1 MKQKLYIFALI
12 FLSIASAMAQDDVS
26 FNAKVSK
33 KKLGVNERLRID
45 FEMNQDGDNFKR
57 PDFKGFTI
65 FSGPNQAV
73 SRSYV
78 NGKGSYSKT
87 FSYTLQPTKRGKFTI
102 GQAEIT
108 INGEVYKSPPVEVT
122 VTAAV
127 DKPKD
132 GNNAA
137 YIASEKIHLVAEVS
151 KSNPYLNQ
159 AFTVT
164 YKLYV
169 SPETSVSNWREID
182 SPKFADFWSQ
192 SIDEKQFKIYEG
204 EYQGEP
210 YRYVILRRTVLYPQ
224 KTGKLNIEP
233 LSLSISVAVPTN
245 RRDIFGR
252 FLTQNANI
260 TVAAKNRTVNVKP
273 LPEQGKP
280 DDFTGAVGEFDFTVK
295 TDKNSLDASE
305 AFQLS
310 VEAKGNGNLKLF
322 DLPTPNLPSKL
333 EVYEPENADRVRTN
347 LAGMSG
353 LKRSTYTVVPAYKG
367 KYPIPPISFSY
378 FNPKTER
385 YERKTSDE
393 IVIEVMNGP
402 VDSNAGNTSTAST
415 TGGANKQQVV
425 AADKQ
430 FAYIKST
437 PNLQS
442 ITKKQFFKS
451 GLFWTLLGTPF
462 LLIPIAM
469 LVRKKRQAYASDVQ
483 GNRIR
488 KADKLARKFLS
499 EAKKNLGSQKEFY
512 IAMER
517 ALHNYLK
524 AKLNIQTSEMSKD
537 RITRL
542 LKERE
547 VDSPT
552 TIEFIGLLE
561 SCEFARYTPSSNV
574 AMQQD
579 YEKAVRVISTMD
591 KQL

>member
-1 MKQKLYIFALI
+1 
-12 FLSIASAMAQDDVS
+12 
-26 FNAKVSK
+26 
-33 KKLGVNERLRID
+33 
-45 FEMNQDGDNFKR
+45 
-57 PDFKGFTI
+57 
-65 FSGPNQAV
+65 
-73 SRSYV
+73 
-78 NGKGSYSKT
+78 
-87 FSYTLQPTKRGKFTI
+87 
-102 GQAEIT
+102 
-108 INGEVYKSPPVEVT
+108 
-122 VTAAV
+122 
-127 DKPKD
+127 
-132 GNNAA
+132 
-137 YIASEKIHLVAEVS
+137 
-151 KSNPYLNQ
+151 
-159 AFTVT
+159 
-164 YKLYV
+164 
-169 SPETSVSNWREID
+169 
-182 SPKFADFWSQ
+182 
-192 SIDEKQFKIYEG
+192 
-204 EYQGEP
+204 
-210 YRYVILRRTVLYPQ
+210 
-224 KTGKLNIEP
+224 
-233 LSLSISVAVPTN
+233 
-245 RRDIFGR
+245 
-252 FLTQNANI
+252 
-260 TVAAKNRTVNVKP
+260 
-273 LPEQGKP
+273 
-280 DDFTGAVGEFDFTVK
+280 
-295 TDKNSLDASE
+295 
-305 AFQLS
+305 
-310 VEAKGNGNLKLF
+310 
-322 DLPTPNLPSKL
+322 
-333 EVYEPENADRVRTN
+333 
-347 LAGMSG
+347 MSG

-393 IVIEVMNGP
+393 IVVEVMNGP
-402 VDSNAGNTSTAST
+402 VDSNADANTSAT
-415 TGGANKQQVV
+415 TSGTNKQQVI

-451 GLFWTLLGTPF
+451 GLFWTLLGAPF

-469 LVRKKRQAYASDVQ
+469 FVRKKRQAYTSDVQ

-547 VDSPT
+547 VDTSN

>member
-1 MKQKLYIFALI
+1 MKLKLYIFYILL
-12 FLSIASAMAQDDVS
+12 LSIATVTAQDVS
-26 FNAKVSK
+26 FVAKVNK
-33 KKLGVNERLRID
+33 KKLGVNEQLRVD
-45 FEMNQDGDNFKR
+45 FEMNQDGDNFT
-57 PDFKGFTI
+57 PPSFEGFTV
-65 FSGPNQAV
+65 SGGPRQSV

-78 NGKGSYSKT
+78 NGKASFSKT
-87 FSYTLQPTKRGKFTI
+87 FSYFLKPKKRGQFSI
-102 GQAEIT
+102 DQAEIT
-108 INGEVYKSPPVEVT
+108 FQGEVYKSPPVKIT

-132 GNNAA
+132 GNDAA
-137 YIASEKIHLVAEVS
+137 YIASQKIHLVAEVS
-151 KSNPYLNQ
+151 KTNPYLNQ
-159 AFTVT
+159 AFTVV

-169 SPETSVSNWREID
+169 APDTNVSNWREID
-182 SPKFADFWSQ
+182 SPKFSDFWSQ
-192 SIDEKQFKIYEG
+192 NIDEKQFKIYEG
-204 EYQGEP
+204 EYEGEP

-233 LSLSISVAVPTN
+233 LSLNVAVAVPTN
-245 RRDIFGR
+245 RRDFFGQ
-252 FLTQNANI
+252 FLTKNANI
-260 TVAAKNRTVNVKP
+260 TVSAKNRTINVKP
-273 LPEQGKP
+273 LPVQGKP
-280 DDFTGAVGEFDFTVK
+280 DDFTGAVGEFDFNVT
-295 TDKNSLDASE
+295 TDKRSLDASE

-310 VEAKGNGNLKLF
+310 VEANGNGNLKLF
-322 DLPTPNLPSKL
+322 DLPKPNLPSKL
-333 EVYEPENADRVRTN
+333 EVYEPENADKVRTN
-347 LAGMSG
+347 LSGMSG
-353 LKRSTYTVVPAYKG
+353 LKKSTYTVVPAFKG

-378 FNPKTER
+378 FNPATER

-393 IVIEVMNGP
+393 IVIEVLNGP
-402 VDSNAGNTSTAST
+402 VDTNATNNISETSTTS
-415 TGGANKQQVV
+415 KQQVV
-425 AADKQ
+425 AADNQ

-442 ITKKQFFKS
+442 ITRSKFFKS
-451 GLFWTLLGTPF
+451 SLFWSLISLPF

-469 LVRKKRQAYASDVQ
+469 FMRKKRQAYSNDVQ

-547 VDSPT
+547 VDEAT
-552 TIEFIGLLE
+552 TIEFISLLE
-561 SCEFARYTPSSNV
+561 SCEFARYTPASSV

-579 YEKAVRVISTMD
+579 YEKAVRVISTID

>member
-1 MKQKLYIFALI
+1 MKLKLYIFAITL
-12 FLSIASAMAQDDVS
+12 LSIVSVSAQDVS
-26 FNAKVSK
+26 FNAKVNK
-33 KKLGVNERLRID
+33 KKLGINERLRID
-45 FEMNQDGDNFKR
+45 FEVNQDGDNFKR

-65 FSGPNQAV
+65 YSGPNQAV
-73 SRSYV
+73 SRSWV
-78 NGKGSYSKT
+78 NGKGTYSKT
-87 FSYTLQPTKRGKFTI
+87 FSYTLVPTKRGKFTI
-102 GQAEIT
+102 KQAEIT
-108 INGEVYKSPPVEVT
+108 IKGEVYKSPPIEVT

-127 DKPKD
+127 DRPKD
-132 GNNAA
+132 GNDAA

-151 KSNPYLNQ
+151 KNSPYLNQ
-159 AFTVT
+159 AFTVV

-192 SIDEKQFKIYEG
+192 NIDEKQFKIYEG

-233 LSLSISVAVPTN
+233 LSLNVSVAVPTN
-245 RRDIFGR
+245 KRDIFGR
-252 FLTQNANI
+252 FLTQNASI

-273 LPEQGKP
+273 LPLDGRP

-322 DLPTPNLPSKL
+322 DLPKPNLPSKL
-333 EVYEPENADRVRTN
+333 EVYEPENADKVRTN
-347 LAGMSG
+347 LSGMSG

-367 KYPIPPISFSY
+367 KYPIPPISFTY

-402 VDSNAGNTSTAST
+402 VDSTPDNTTVTTNGN
-415 TGGANKQQVV
+415 NKQQVI

-430 FAYIKST
+430 FAYIRST
-437 PNLQS
+437 TSLQP
-442 ITKKQFFKS
+442 IIKKQFFKS

-469 LVRKKRQAYASDVQ
+469 FVRKKRQAYTSDVQ

-547 VDSPT
+547 VDAST

-579 YEKAVRVISTMD
+579 YDKAARVISTID

>member
-1 MKQKLYIFALI
+1 MKLKLYIFSIIL
-12 FLSIASAMAQDDVS
+12 LSIATVSAQDVS
-26 FNAKVSK
+26 FNAKVNK

-45 FEMNQDGDNFKR
+45 FEVNQDGDNFKR
-57 PDFKGFTI
+57 PDFKGFKV
-65 FSGPNQAV
+65 FSGPNQSV
-73 SRSYV
+73 SRSWV
-78 NGKGSYSKT
+78 NGKGTYSKT
-87 FSYTLQPTKRGKFTI
+87 FSYILIPTKRGKFTI
-102 GQAEIT
+102 EQAEIT
-108 INGEVYKSPPVEVT
+108 IKGEVYKSPPLEVT

-132 GNNAA
+132 GNDAA

-151 KSNPYLNQ
+151 KSSPYLNQ
-159 AFTVT
+159 AFTVV

-182 SPKFADFWSQ
+182 SPKFSDFWSQ
-192 SIDEKQFKIYEG
+192 NIDEKQFKIYEG

-233 LSLSISVAVPTN
+233 LSLSVSVAVPTN

-273 LPEQGKP
+273 LPLEGRP

-310 VEAKGNGNLKLF
+310 VEANGNGNLKLF
-322 DLPTPNLPSKL
+322 DLPKPNLPSKL

-347 LAGMSG
+347 LGGMSG

-402 VDSNAGNTSTAST
+402 VDATANTNTSTAASGT
-415 TGGANKQQVV
+415 NKQQVI

-451 GLFWTLLGTPF
+451 GLFWTLLGVPF
-462 LLIPIAM
+462 LFIPIAM
-469 LVRKKRQAYASDVQ
+469 IVRKKRQAYTSDVQ
-483 GNRIR
+483 GSRIR

-499 EAKKNLGSQKEFY
+499 EAKKNLGSQK
-512 IAMER
+512 
-517 ALHNYLK
+517 
-524 AKLNIQTSEMSKD
+524 
-537 RITRL
+537 
-542 LKERE
+542 
-547 VDSPT
+547 
-552 TIEFIGLLE
+552 
-561 SCEFARYTPSSNV
+561 
-574 AMQQD
+574 
-579 YEKAVRVISTMD
+579 
-591 KQL
+591 

>member
-1 MKQKLYIFALI
+1 MKLKRYIYALI
-12 FLSIASAMAQDDVS
+12 LLSIATVSAQDVS
-26 FNAKVSK
+26 FNAKVNK

-45 FEMNQDGDNFKR
+45 FELNQDGDNFKR
-57 PDFKGFTI
+57 PDFEGFTVY
-65 FSGPNQAV
+65 SGPNQAV
-73 SRSYV
+73 SRSWV
-78 NGKGSYSKT
+78 NGKSSYSKT
-87 FSYTLQPTKRGKFTI
+87 FSYILAPTKRGKFTI
-102 GQAEIT
+102 NQAEIT
-108 INGEVYKSPPVEVT
+108 INGEVYKSPPVEIT

-132 GNNAA
+132 GNDAA
-137 YIASEKIHLVAEVS
+137 YIASQKIHLVAEVS
-151 KSNPYLNQ
+151 KSSPYLNE
-159 AFTVT
+159 AFTVV

-192 SIDEKQFKIYEG
+192 SIDEKKFKLYEA
-204 EYQGEP
+204 EYDGEP

-233 LSLSISVAVPTN
+233 LSLSISVSVPTN

-252 FLTQNANI
+252 FLNKNANI
-260 TVAAKNRTVNVKP
+260 TVAAKNRIVDVKP
-273 LPEQGKP
+273 LPLEGKP

-295 TDKNSLDASE
+295 TDKKSLDASE
-305 AFQLS
+305 AFQIS
-310 VEAKGNGNLKLF
+310 VEANGNGNLKLF
-322 DLPTPNLPSKL
+322 ELPKPTLPSKL
-333 EVYEPENADRVRTN
+333 EVYEPENEDKIRTN

-378 FNPKTER
+378 FNPNTER

-393 IVIEVMNGP
+393 IVVEVNNGP
-402 VDSNAGNTSTAST
+402 VDSEVEKT
-415 TGGANKQQVV
+415 TTTTNGINKQQVV

-430 FAYIKST
+430 FAYIKTS

-442 ITKKQFFKS
+442 ITKTRFFKS
-451 GLFWTLLGTPF
+451 DLFWVLLLGPF

-469 LVRKKRQAYASDVQ
+469 IIRKKRQAYKSDVQ

-499 EAKKNLGSQKEFY
+499 EAKKNLGNQKAFY
-512 IAMER
+512 EAMER

-547 VDSPT
+547 VDSAN
-552 TIEFIGLLE
+552 TIEFISLLE
-561 SCEFARYTPSSNV
+561 SCEFARYTPSSDV

-579 YEKAVRVISTMD
+579 YDKAVRVISTMD

>member
-1 MKQKLYIFALI
+1 MKLKLYIFSLI
-12 FLSIASAMAQDDVS
+12 LLSIATVSAQDVS
-26 FNAKVSK
+26 FTSKVNK
-33 KKLGVNERLRID
+33 KKLGINERLRID
-45 FEMNQDGDNFKR
+45 FEVNQDGDNFKR

-65 FSGPNQAV
+65 YSGPNQAV
-73 SRSYV
+73 SRSWS
-78 NGKGSYSKT
+78 NGKGTYSKT
-87 FSYTLQPTKRGKFTI
+87 FSYILVPQKRGKI
-102 GQAEIT
+102 AIEQAEIT
-108 INGEVYKSPPVEVT
+108 IKGEVYKSAPLEVT
-122 VTAAV
+122 ITAAV
-127 DKPKD
+127 NKPKD
-132 GNNAA
+132 GNDAA
-137 YIASEKIHLVAEVS
+137 YIASEKIHLVAEIS
-151 KSNPYLNQ
+151 KSSPYLNQ
-159 AFTVT
+159 AFTVV

-192 SIDEKQFKIYEG
+192 NIDEKQFKVYDT
-204 EYQGEP
+204 EYKGEP

-224 KTGKLNIEP
+224 KTGKLTIEP
-233 LSLSISVAVPTN
+233 LSLSVSVAVPTN

-260 TVAAKNRTVNVKP
+260 TVAAKSRTVDVRP
-273 LPEQGKP
+273 LPLDGKP

-295 TDKNSLDASE
+295 TDKKSLDASE

-322 DLPTPNLPSKL
+322 DLPKPNLPSKL

-347 LAGMSG
+347 LSGMSG

-367 KYPIPPISFSY
+367 KYPIPAISFSY
-378 FNPKTER
+378 FNPRTER

-402 VDSNAGNTSTAST
+402 VDSNAEKATVTTDNT
-415 TGGANKQQVV
+415 NKQEVV
-425 AADKQ
+425 AADNQ

-442 ITKKQFFKS
+442 VSKKKFFKS
-451 GLFWTLLGTPF
+451 GLFWALLGGPF

-469 LVRKKRQAYASDVQ
+469 IVRRKRHAYTSDVQ

-524 AKLNIQTSEMSKD
+524 AKLNIQTSDMSKD

-547 VDSPT
+547 VDEST
-552 TIEFIGLLE
+552 NIEFIGLLE
-561 SCEFARYTPSSNV
+561 SCEFARYTPSNTV

-579 YEKAVRVISTMD
+579 YDKAVRVISTMD

>member
-1 MKQKLYIFALI
+1 MKLKLYIFFIML
-12 FLSIASAMAQDDVS
+12 LSIATVTAQDVS
-26 FNAKVSK
+26 FVAKANK
-33 KKLGVNERLRID
+33 KKLGINERLRVD
-45 FEMNQDGDNFKR
+45 FEVNQDGDNFKR
-57 PDFKGFTI
+57 PSFEGFKV
-65 FSGPNQAV
+65 FSGPNQSV
-73 SRSYV
+73 SRSYI
-78 NGKGSYSKT
+78 NGKGTYSKT
-87 FSYTLQPTKRGKFTI
+87 FSYTLIPTKRGKFTI
-102 GQAEIT
+102 NQAEIT
-108 INGEVYKSPPVEVT
+108 INGEIYKSPPLEIT

-127 DKPKD
+127 NKPKD
-132 GNNAA
+132 GNDAA
-137 YIASEKIHLVAEVS
+137 YIASENIHLVAEIS
-151 KSNPYLNQ
+151 KTNPYLNQ
-159 AFTVT
+159 AFTVV

-169 SPETSVSNWREID
+169 SQNTSVSNWREID

-192 SIDEKQFKIYEG
+192 NIDEKQFKIYEG

-233 LSLSISVAVPTN
+233 LSLSVSVAVPTT

-260 TVAAKNRTVNVKP
+260 TVSAKNRTIQVKP
-273 LPEQGKP
+273 LPIDGKP
-280 DDFTGAVGEFDFTVK
+280 DDFTGAVGDFDFTVT
-295 TDKNSLDASE
+295 TDKRTLDASE

-322 DLPTPNLPSKL
+322 DLPKPNLPSKL
-333 EVYEPENADRVRTN
+333 EVYEPENADKVRTN
-347 LAGMSG
+347 LGGMSG
-353 LKRSTYTVVPAYKG
+353 LKKNTYTVVPAFKG
-367 KYPIPPISFSY
+367 KYPIPSISFSY

-385 YERKTSDE
+385 YERKTSNE
-393 IVIEVMNGP
+393 IVIEVLNGP
-402 VDSNAGNTSTAST
+402 VDTNASST
-415 TGGANKQQVV
+415 TTPNTTNRQQVV

-437 PNLQS
+437 ANLQS

-451 GLFWTLLGTPF
+451 GLFWALTGIPF
-462 LLIPIAM
+462 FLIPIAM
-469 LVRKKRQAYASDVQ
+469 IVRKKRQAYSNDVQ

-547 VDSPT
+547 VDEST
-552 TIEFIGLLE
+552 TIEFINLLE
-561 SCEFARYTPSSNV
+561 SCEFARYTPASSV

-579 YEKAVRVISTMD
+579 YDKAVRVISTID

>member
-1 MKQKLYIFALI
+1 MKLKLYIFSIIL
-12 FLSIASAMAQDDVS
+12 LSIATVSAQDVS
-26 FNAKVSK
+26 FNAKVNK

-45 FEMNQDGDNFKR
+45 FEVNQDGDNFKR
-57 PDFKGFTI
+57 PDFKGFKV
-65 FSGPNQAV
+65 FSGPNQSV
-73 SRSYV
+73 SRSWV
-78 NGKGSYSKT
+78 NGKGTYSKT
-87 FSYTLQPTKRGKFTI
+87 FSYILIPTKRGKFTI
-102 GQAEIT
+102 EQAEIT
-108 INGEVYKSPPVEVT
+108 IKGEVYKSPPLEVT

-132 GNNAA
+132 GNDAA

-151 KSNPYLNQ
+151 KSSPYLNQ
-159 AFTVT
+159 AFTVV

-182 SPKFADFWSQ
+182 SPKFSDFWSQ
-192 SIDEKQFKIYEG
+192 NIDEKQFKIYEG

-233 LSLSISVAVPTN
+233 LSLSVSVAVPTN

-273 LPEQGKP
+273 LPLEGRP

-310 VEAKGNGNLKLF
+310 VEANGNGNLKLF
-322 DLPTPNLPSKL
+322 DLPKPNLPSKL

-347 LAGMSG
+347 LGGMSG

-402 VDSNAGNTSTAST
+402 VDATANINTSTAASGT
-415 TGGANKQQVV
+415 NKQQVI

-451 GLFWTLLGTPF
+451 GLFWTLLGVPF
-462 LLIPIAM
+462 LFIPIAM
-469 LVRKKRQAYASDVQ
+469 IVRKKRQAYTSDVQ

-547 VDSPT
+547 VDQST

-579 YEKAVRVISTMD
+579 YDKAVRVISTMD

>member
-1 MKQKLYIFALI
+1 MKLKLYIFSIIL
-12 FLSIASAMAQDDVS
+12 LSIATVSAQDVS
-26 FNAKVSK
+26 FTSKVNK
-33 KKLGVNERLRID
+33 KKLGINERLRVD
-45 FEMNQDGDNFKR
+45 FEVNQDGDNFKR

-65 FSGPNQAV
+65 YSGPNQAV
-73 SRSYV
+73 SRSWS
-78 NGKGSYSKT
+78 NGKGTYSKT
-87 FSYTLQPTKRGKFTI
+87 FSYILVPQKRGKITI
-102 GQAEIT
+102 EQAEIT
-108 INGEVYKSPPVEVT
+108 IKGEVYKSAPLEVT
-122 VTAAV
+122 ITAAV
-127 DKPKD
+127 NKPKD
-132 GNNAA
+132 GNDAA

-151 KSNPYLNQ
+151 KSRPYLNQ
-159 AFTVT
+159 AFTVV

-169 SPETSVSNWREID
+169 SPETSVSNWRELD

-192 SIDEKQFKIYEG
+192 NIDEKQFKIYDG

-224 KTGKLNIEP
+224 KTGKLTIEP
-233 LSLSISVAVPTN
+233 LSLSVSVAVPTN

-260 TVAAKNRTVNVKP
+260 TVAAKSRTVDVRP
-273 LPEQGKP
+273 LPLDGKP

-295 TDKNSLDASE
+295 TDKKSLDASE

-322 DLPTPNLPSKL
+322 DLPKPNLPSKL

-347 LAGMSG
+347 LSGMSG

-367 KYPIPPISFSY
+367 KYPIPAISFSY

-402 VDSNAGNTSTAST
+402 VDLNAEKTTTTTDNT
-415 TGGANKQQVV
+415 NKQQVI
-425 AADKQ
+425 AADNQ

-442 ITKKQFFKS
+442 VSKKQFFKS
-451 GLFWTLLGTPF
+451 GLFWALLGGPF

-469 LVRKKRQAYASDVQ
+469 IVRKKRQAYTSDVQ

-524 AKLNIQTSEMSKD
+524 AKLNIQTSDMSKD

-547 VDSPT
+547 VDEST
-552 TIEFIGLLE
+552 NIEFIGLLE
-561 SCEFARYTPSSNV
+561 SCEFARYTPSNTV

-579 YEKAVRVISTMD
+579 YDKAVRVISTMD

>member
-1 MKQKLYIFALI
+1 MKLKLYIFSIIL
-12 FLSIASAMAQDDVS
+12 LSIATVSAQDVS
-26 FNAKVSK
+26 FNAKVNK

-45 FEMNQDGDNFKR
+45 FEVNQDGDNFIR
-57 PDFKGFTI
+57 PDFKGFKVY
-65 FSGPNQAV
+65 SGPNQSV
-73 SRSYV
+73 SRSWV
-78 NGKGSYSKT
+78 NGKGTYSKT
-87 FSYTLQPTKRGKFTI
+87 FSYILIPTKRGKFTI

-108 INGEVYKSPPVEVT
+108 IKGEVYKSPPLEVT

-132 GNNAA
+132 GNDAA

-151 KSNPYLNQ
+151 KNSPYLNQ
-159 AFTVT
+159 AFTVV

-182 SPKFADFWSQ
+182 SPKFSDFWSQ
-192 SIDEKQFKIYEG
+192 NIDEKQFKIYEG

-233 LSLSISVAVPTN
+233 LSLSVSVAVPTN

-273 LPEQGKP
+273 LPIEGRP

-310 VEAKGNGNLKLF
+310 VEANGNGNLKLF
-322 DLPTPNLPSKL
+322 DLPKPNLPSKL

-347 LAGMSG
+347 LGGMSG

-402 VDSNAGNTSTAST
+402 VDATANTSTSVAASGT
-415 TGGANKQQVV
+415 NKQQVI

-451 GLFWTLLGTPF
+451 GLFWTLLGVPF
-462 LLIPIAM
+462 LFIPIAM
-469 LVRKKRQAYASDVQ
+469 IVRKKRQAYTSDVQ

-547 VDSPT
+547 VDEPT

-579 YEKAVRVISTMD
+579 YDKAVRVISTMD

>member
-1 MKQKLYIFALI
+1 MKLKLYIFSLI
-12 FLSIASAMAQDDVS
+12 LLSIATVSAQDVS
-26 FNAKVSK
+26 FTSKVNK
-33 KKLGVNERLRID
+33 KKLGINERLRID
-45 FEMNQDGDNFKR
+45 FEVNQDGDNFKR

-65 FSGPNQAV
+65 YSGPNQAV
-73 SRSYV
+73 SRSWS
-78 NGKGSYSKT
+78 NGKGTYSKT
-87 FSYTLQPTKRGKFTI
+87 FSYILVPQKRGKI
-102 GQAEIT
+102 AIEQAEIT
-108 INGEVYKSPPVEVT
+108 IKGEVYKSAPLEVT

-132 GNNAA
+132 GNDAA

-151 KSNPYLNQ
+151 KSSPYLNQ
-159 AFTVT
+159 AFTVV

-192 SIDEKQFKIYEG
+192 NIDEKQFKIYEG

-233 LSLSISVAVPTN
+233 LSLSVSVAVPTN

-260 TVAAKNRTVNVKP
+260 TVAAKNRTVDVRP
-273 LPEQGKP
+273 LPLDGKP

-295 TDKNSLDASE
+295 TDKRSLDASE

-310 VEAKGNGNLKLF
+310 VEANGNGNLKLF
-322 DLPTPNLPSKL
+322 DLPKPNLPSKL
-333 EVYEPENADRVRTN
+333 EVYEPENADKVRTN
-347 LAGMSG
+347 LSGMSG

-402 VDSNAGNTSTAST
+402 VDASSENTTVT
-415 TGGANKQQVV
+415 PNNTNKQQVI

-442 ITKKQFFKS
+442 VSKKLFFKS
-451 GLFWTLLGTPF
+451 GLFWALLGGPF
-462 LLIPIAM
+462 LLIPLAM
-469 LVRKKRQAYASDVQ
+469 IVRKRRQAYTSDVQ
-483 GNRIR
+483 GSRIR

-524 AKLNIQTSEMSKD
+524 AKLNIQTSDMSKD

-547 VDSPT
+547 VDEST
-552 TIEFIGLLE
+552 NIEFIGLLE
-561 SCEFARYTPSSNV
+561 SCEFARYTPSNTV

-579 YEKAVRVISTMD
+579 YDKAVRVISTMD

>member
-1 MKQKLYIFALI
+1 MKLKLYIYVLI
-12 FLSIASAMAQDDVS
+12 LLSIATVSAQDVS
-26 FNAKVSK
+26 FNAKVNK

-45 FEMNQDGDNFKR
+45 FELNQDGDNFKR
-57 PDFKGFTI
+57 PDFEGFTI
-65 FSGPNQAV
+65 YSGPNQAV
-73 SRSYV
+73 SRSWV
-78 NGKGSYSKT
+78 NGKSTYSKT
-87 FSYTLQPTKRGKFTI
+87 FSYILAPTKRGTFTI
-102 GQAEIT
+102 DQAEIT
-108 INGEVYKSPPVEVT
+108 INGEVYKSPPIEVT

-132 GNNAA
+132 GNDAA

-151 KSNPYLNQ
+151 KSSPYLNE
-159 AFTVT
+159 AFTVV

-192 SIDEKQFKIYEG
+192 NIDEKQFKVYDSEYE
-204 EYQGEP
+204 GEP

-233 LSLSISVAVPTN
+233 LSLNVSVSVPTN

-260 TVAAKNRTVNVKP
+260 TVSAKNRTVNVKP
-273 LPEQGKP
+273 LPLDGKP

-295 TDKNSLDASE
+295 TDKRSLDASE
-305 AFQLS
+305 AFQIS
-310 VEAKGNGNLKLF
+310 VEANGNGNLKLF
-322 DLPTPNLPSKL
+322 ELPKPNLPSKL

-347 LAGMSG
+347 LSGMSG
-353 LKRSTYTVVPAYKG
+353 LKKSTYTVVPSYKG
-367 KYPIPPISFSY
+367 KYPIPPLSFSY

-393 IVIEVMNGP
+393 IVIEVNNGP
-402 VDSNAGNTSTAST
+402 VDSEPEKT
-415 TGGANKQQVV
+415 TTTTNGINKQQVV

-430 FAYIKST
+430 FAYIKTTS
-437 PNLQS
+437 NLQS
-442 ITKKQFFKS
+442 IAKKKFFKS
-451 GLFWTLLGTPF
+451 ELFWALLLGPF
-462 LLIPIAM
+462 LLIPVAM
-469 LVRKKRQAYASDVQ
+469 IIRKKRQAYTSDVQ

-499 EAKKNLGSQKEFY
+499 EAKKNLGNQKAFY
-512 IAMER
+512 VAMER

-542 LKERE
+542 LKERD
-547 VDSPT
+547 VDGAN
-552 TIEFIGLLE
+552 TIEFISLLE

-579 YEKAVRVISTMD
+579 YDKAVRVISTMD